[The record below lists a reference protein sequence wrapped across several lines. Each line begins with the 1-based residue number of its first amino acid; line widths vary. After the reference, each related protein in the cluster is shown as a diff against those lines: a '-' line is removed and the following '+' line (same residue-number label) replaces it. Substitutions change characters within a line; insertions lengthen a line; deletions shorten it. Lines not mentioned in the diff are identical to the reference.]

1 MNHPNA
7 TIGLPASIKT
17 LGDAMSFAIQRHQA
31 GDTASAIDI
40 YREVLRHDP
49 RNDRITYLLAVCEHQ
64 AGHYDAAEQLF
75 QEAIERGATFAGI
88 HLARGRN
95 YKQQGKFAEA
105 IQCYRQELQAT
116 PDSVDALVHLG
127 VALWRDDQGP
137 EAVDVL
143 KAALQLAPESF
154 EAALNC
160 ANALLGM
167 QQYEEAIS
175 MYTQAL
181 ASRPDNPD
189 AHNNL
194 GRALVAIGKW
204 AEGRQRFDR
213 AIELLPSH
221 AEALFNLGDLLFF
234 AGDGVEAEKYYAQA
248 VAARPA
254 YAEGHMALGRAHFD
268 AGRFD
273 QALRSFDRMI
283 ELAPVSAAALVWRG
297 IVLREMQR
305 VDEALSA
312 FEKATA
318 LSKKPEE
325 GYALVGSTYRQL
337 GDNRSADEFAD
348 RALELDPDHP
358 VALNLKGN
366 LALHDADV
374 ADAVAWYLKAAR
386 ADPDFPMYAQ
396 NALFAMNYAD
406 DAGPAELLGAH
417 RHWGWQQTTV
427 RTPRLRA
434 RTSAL
439 NRRLRVGLVSPDF
452 ISHSVAHF
460 IAPLLHHFDR
470 DSLEIYC
477 YSNNRKSD
485 AVTES
490 FRRLATGWRGIAGK
504 NDQSVAELVDRDGI
518 DVLVDLA
525 GHTADNRLGVFLRGP
540 APMQL
545 TWLGYP
551 TTTGLPRM
559 QYRLSDAV
567 VDPHDMVSFN
577 TETVLRLPNSY
588 FCYMPAQEAPPVS
601 ALPFVAQG
609 HITFGSFNNLAK
621 MTDTTLRLWAAVLEA
636 VPNSRLVLK
645 NQSLGDVRV
654 REAFGARLAQ
664 AGIDPERVRLIGF
677 ETQRTRHLLLYGEI
691 DISLDTFPYN
701 GATTTCESLWMGV
714 PVVTLAGTTHAS
726 RMGASLLAA
735 AGQGDLIARDTD
747 QYVGICRGL
756 AGDSVA
762 LARRRASLRPSLA
775 DSALMDYGQF
785 NRDFENILR
794 SEFEKLIRD

>member
-1 MNHPNA
+1 MNPPNA
-7 TIGLPASIKT
+7 TIAPPASIRT

-31 GDTASAIDI
+31 GDTASAIGI

-49 RNDRITYLLAVCEHQ
+49 RNDRVTYLLAVCEHQ
-64 AGHYDAAEQLF
+64 AGHHEAAEQLF
-75 QEAIERGATFAGI
+75 QQAIARGAQFAGL

-95 YKQQGKFAEA
+95 FKQQGKYGEA
-105 IQCYRQELQAT
+105 IRCYRQELQAN

-127 VALWRDDQGP
+127 IVLWRDDQAS
-137 EAVDVL
+137 EAVEVL
-143 KAALQLAPESF
+143 TAALALAPQSF

-167 QQYEEAIS
+167 ERYDEAIS
-175 MYTQAL
+175 MYTRAL
-181 ASRPDNPD
+181 ALHPESPD

-194 GRALVAIGKW
+194 GKAYIAIGKW
-204 AEGRQRFDR
+204 DEGRRRFDR
-213 AIELLPSH
+213 AIELMPSH

-234 AGDGVEAEKYYAQA
+234 AGDAVEAEKYYAQA
-248 VAARPA
+248 VAVRPA
-254 YAEGHMALGRAHFD
+254 FAEGHMALGRAHFD
-268 AGRFD
+268 AGRFEE
-273 QALRSFDRMI
+273 ALRSFDRMI
-283 ELAPVSAAALVWRG
+283 ELAPVSAAAQVWRG

-305 VDEALSA
+305 VGEALSA

-318 LSKKPEE
+318 LSKRPEE

-337 GDNRSADEFAD
+337 GDNTSADEFAD
-348 RALELDPDHP
+348 RALELNPDHP

-366 LALHDADV
+366 LALHDANV

-417 RHWGWQQTTV
+417 RHWGWRQATV

-434 RTSAL
+434 RTSAA
-439 NRRLRVGLVSPDF
+439 NRPLRVGLVSPDL

-490 FRRLATGWRGIAGK
+490 FRALATGWRGIAGK

-567 VDPHDMVSFN
+567 VDPDDAVSFN

-601 ALPFVAQG
+601 ALPLAARG
-609 HITFGSFNNLAK
+609 YTTFGSFNNLAK
-621 MTDTTLRLWAAVLEA
+621 MTDTTLRLWAQVLEA
-636 VPNSRLVLK
+636 VPDSRLVLK
-645 NQSLGDVRV
+645 NQSLGDARA
-654 REAFGARLAQ
+654 REIFGARLAQ
-664 AGIDPERVRLIGF
+664 AGIDLQRVRMIGF
-677 ETQRTRHLLLYGEI
+677 EVQRTRHLLLYNDI

-714 PVVTLAGTTHAS
+714 PVVTLAGQTHAS
-726 RMGASLLAA
+726 RMGASILAA
-735 AGQGDLIARDTD
+735 AAQGDWVAREPDR
-747 QYVGICRGL
+747 YVQVCREL
-756 AGDSVA
+756 AEDPAA
-762 LARRRASLRPSLA
+762 LAQRRASLRSVLA
-775 DSALMDYGQF
+775 GSALMDYRQF
-785 NRDFENILR
+785 NRDFENLLR